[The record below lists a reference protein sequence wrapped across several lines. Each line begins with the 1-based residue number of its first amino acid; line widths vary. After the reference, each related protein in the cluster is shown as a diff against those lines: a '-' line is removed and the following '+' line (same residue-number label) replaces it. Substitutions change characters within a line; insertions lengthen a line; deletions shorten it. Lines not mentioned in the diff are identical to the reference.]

1 MKKRGSKICSQKIKA
16 MHCRLLIVCL
26 LLLGAQIPLL
36 AQKLPPIQLDRPDQ
50 TECPFIVPKGYVQVE
65 TGFNIEDIGGGVK
78 SYTYPTALWK
88 YGINENVE
96 FRLITEFTTVEN
108 NGLNISGL
116 APITVGFKARLVEES
131 GIVPKTSFTGHLT
144 TATVGSKAFHTDYTA
159 PSFRFLMQHTLSSK
173 LSLSYNLGA
182 EWDGENPG
190 QTFLYT
196 LTTGYAI
203 SERLGAYFELFGFAP
218 ADDKARH
225 SFDGGFTFLVNDDFM
240 LDLSGGFRVT
250 DNAPKGYV
258 SLGISYRL
266 KVIK

>member
-1 MKKRGSKICSQKIKA
+1 
-16 MHCRLLIVCL
+16 MHCRFLTICL
-26 LLLGAQIPLL
+26 LTFLCKIPSW

-50 TECPFIVPKGYVQVE
+50 TECPFIVPKGYIQVE
-65 TGFNIEDIGGGVK
+65 TGFNYEDIGNGLK

-96 FRLITEFTTVEN
+96 FRLITEFTTLKDDRTSAM
-108 NGLNISGL
+108 GLL
-116 APITVGFKARLVEES
+116 PITVGFKARLIEES
-131 GIVPKTSFTGHLT
+131 GIVPKTSFIGHLT

-159 PSFRFLMQHTLSSK
+159 PSFRFLMQHTLSPR
-173 LSLSYNLGA
+173 LSLAYNLGA

-190 QTFLYT
+190 QTFIYT

-203 SERLGAYFELFGFAP
+203 SERLGAYIELFGFAP
-218 ADDKARH
+218 ADDKAKH
-225 SFDGGFTFLVNDDFM
+225 SFDGGVTYLVNDDFM
-240 LDLSGGFRVT
+240 LDLSGGFRLT